1 MIKKI
6 PYSRQTIF
14 KDDVSNVAKVLKS
27 DFITRGPV
35 NEKFEKKIKDY
46 VGAKYC
52 LTTNSAT
59 SSLYI
64 ACKSLN
70 VGKGDI
76 VWTSTNS
83 FASSANCAALCGA
96 QVDFIDIDLDNYNIS
111 IEKLGKKLKLASQKK
126 KIT

>member
-1 MIKKI
+1 MIRKI
-6 PYSRQTIF
+6 SYSRQTIF
-14 KDDVSNVAKVLKS
+14 KDDISNVAKVLKS

-64 ACKSLN
+64 ACTSCTNEMCYRNKATCRTIE
-70 VGKGDI
+70 GIRGDRDQRGR
-76 VWTSTNS
+76 VR
-83 FASSANCAALCGA
+83 
-96 QVDFIDIDLDNYNIS
+96 
-111 IEKLGKKLKLASQKK
+111 
-126 KIT
+126 